1 MSIMTN
7 LKQKLKAVGRIDLA
21 TLNEKMHP
29 DKVSKEERAALR
41 EKKEEEMRQYNREML
56 IGEAQKKIADL
67 KEQVE
72 STRKEVERLTHDV
85 ETKRTEMK
93 ERKQA
98 AVRLEYLQKKQAV
111 REKYAAA
118 PTVSYDVRQKKLR
131 FNGIRPQKMD
141 VVHFHVP
148 QTSKHEEMDGV
159 ALVKDENHYYL
170 AIDMYDYPDREDNIT
185 SIIDENPDGTF
196 EGIWP
201 EHVVLK
207 EASKVEE
214 RFMRALADKYG
225 DDLDKADALIAD
237 TIEKER
243 VEREQLS
250 EGKGYRDQL
259 LNDLSTTEAALG
271 TAEVALGVLEGD
283 LSKAEDELHRLEN
296 GEEPSAPAHDSE
308 EEEEVS
314 MPALDMTDL
323 EKRCPHLPFVRGE
336 AEMLTMDWPV
346 IGTDILPHLR
356 FRLMGNIARVI
367 RMLNRSH
374 ALTYLVSGIYFNEL
388 RNRGA
393 KYYKGM
399 TINDVVAEGTRSDG
413 VIVFPNQGHE
423 DTVLYAINRQAMLN
437 VIIVYIR
444 EGRLLFYENYSRQE
458 ILNNPRVDY
467 YMCHSLQES
476 GTDPAML
483 YVHLRNMVVSF
494 LAMERDMERTV
505 NNLVDEGAGERCET
519 DLDEGKPVNATN
531 DKDVVIRDANWYTDI
546 TVNREIPVRGYLS
559 HRWCGSGKNKRL
571 CEVWVRPH
579 ERGGYHRQAG
589 VKSEGQGD

>member
-21 TLNEKMHP
+21 TLNEKIRP
-29 DKVSKEERAALR
+29 DKASKEERKALR

-56 IGEAQKKIADL
+56 ISTAQKKVADL

-72 STRKEVERLTHDV
+72 STRGEVERLTHDV
-85 ETKRTEMK
+85 EAKRAELK
-93 ERKQA
+93 ERKQS

-148 QTSKHEEMDGV
+148 QTSKQEEMDGV

-243 VEREQLS
+243 VEREQLT

-283 LSKAEDELHRLEN
+283 LSKAEEELHRLEN
-296 GEEPSAPAHDSE
+296 GEEPSAPAHDS

-346 IGTDILPHLR
+346 IGTEILPHLR

-367 RMLNRSH
+367 RMLNHSH

-388 RNRGA
+388 RSRGA

-467 YMCHSLQES
+467 YMCQSLQES

-519 DLDEGKPVNATN
+519 DIDEGKPINTTN

-559 HRWCGSGKNKRL
+559 HRWCGSGKNKHL

-579 ERGGYHRQAG
+579 ERGGYHRAAG

>member
-21 TLNEKMHP
+21 TLNDKIRP

-41 EKKEEEMRQYNREML
+41 IKKEEEMRQYNREM
-56 IGEAQKKIADL
+56 IISTAQKKVADL
-67 KEQVE
+67 KEQIE
-72 STRKEVERLTHDV
+72 CTREEVERLTHDV
-85 ETKRTEMK
+85 ETKRAEMK

-98 AVRLEYLQKKQAV
+98 AVRLEYLQRKQAV
-111 REKYAAA
+111 RKKYAAS
-118 PTVSYDVRQKKLR
+118 TMSTGVRQKDLH
-131 FNGIRPQKMD
+131 FNGIRPEKMD

-148 QTSKHEEMDGV
+148 KTSKQEEMDGV

-243 VEREQLS
+243 IEREQLT
-250 EGKGYRDQL
+250 EGKGYSDPLL
-259 LNDLSTTEAALG
+259 LNDLSTTETALE
-271 TAEVALGVLEGD
+271 TAEGALSVLEGD
-283 LSKAEDELHRLEN
+283 LSKAQEELRRLEN
-296 GEEPSAPAHDSE
+296 GEEPPTPAHDGE
-308 EEEEVS
+308 EES

-323 EKRCPHLPFVRGE
+323 ETRCPHLPFLRGK

-356 FRLMGNIARVI
+356 FRLMGNIARVV

-374 ALTYLVSGIYFNEL
+374 ALTYLLSESYFEEL
-388 RNRGA
+388 RSRAA

-559 HRWCGSGKNKRL
+559 HRWCGSGKNKHL

-579 ERGGYHRQAG
+579 ERSGYHRAAG
-589 VKSEGQGD
+589 VRNEGQGD